1 VYSSKSGDSTS
12 GCKLSAVK
20 DLCLAC
26 IEDTLCWKYGTTPQI
41 GTVFF
46 TDQMRDEW
54 ESFYQHFYTEEEVL
68 EIESWETEEELFLC
82 FDRSMQRIMPWLIQR
97 GMRRTC
103 PHVAG
108 ACRDVRCCR
117 GTAAVRLIPPR
128 ELATGAE
135 APATKEKEE
144 REEGEER
151 EEKGERKASVLSPS
165 RGTLAEEKEEE
176 EEKQEEEK
184 EEKEVMKQHSSVG
197 LVVGERAR
205 QERLRKL
212 MRKKGKKG
220 KQSKWASTWAA
231 M

>member
-1 VYSSKSGDSTS
+1 VYSSKSGNSS
-12 GCKLSAVK
+12 PGCKLSAVK

-26 IEDTLCWKYGTTPQI
+26 IEDILSWKYGTTPEI
-41 GTVFF
+41 GTVFL
-46 TDQMRDEW
+46 TEQMRHEW
-54 ESFYQHFYTEEEVL
+54 DSFYQRFYTKEEEL
-68 EIESWETEEELFLC
+68 EIESWETEEEVILS

-108 ACRDVRCCR
+108 ACRNVRCCR
-117 GTAAVRLIPPR
+117 GTSPVKLIHPR
-128 ELATGAE
+128 ELASGAE

-144 REEGEER
+144 GDEGEER
-151 EEKGERKASVLSPS
+151 EEKGEKKASVLAPS